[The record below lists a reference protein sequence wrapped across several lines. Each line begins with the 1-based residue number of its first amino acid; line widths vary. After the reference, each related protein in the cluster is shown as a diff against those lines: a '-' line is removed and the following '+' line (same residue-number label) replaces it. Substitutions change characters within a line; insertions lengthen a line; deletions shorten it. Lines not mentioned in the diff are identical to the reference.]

1 VGEQQNMS
9 GSFDFI
15 DKNVIGWG
23 NRGWLDIID
32 FILEVCKS
40 GSLKTHIM
48 YKCNLNSKQVERYL
62 QFLLRCKLLD
72 EVKVSDDS
80 KRHLYQTTEQGRKY
94 TGRYKELAEIFN

>member
-1 VGEQQNMS
+1 MN
-9 GSFDFI
+9 GSADFI
-15 DKNVIGWG
+15 DRNVIGWG

-32 FILEVCKS
+32 FILEVCKN

-48 YKCNLNSKQVERYL
+48 YKCNLNSKQVERYI

-72 EVKVSDDS
+72 EVKTEEDS
-80 KRHLYQTTEQGRKY
+80 KRQRYKTTELGRKY